1 MCVCDMPL
9 NTNKRPRYILE
20 CTYMYVLYNNNS
32 VEKRRFKVVNFGPL
46 FPCPFVILI
55 IILGF
60 STNQVIIGMN
70 IDEF

>member
-1 MCVCDMPL
+1 
-9 NTNKRPRYILE
+9 
-20 CTYMYVLYNNNS
+20 MYVEYNNNS
-32 VEKRRFKVVNFGPL
+32 VEIEKRRFKVVNFGPL
-46 FPCPFVILI
+46 FLCPFVILI